1 MESAVDTGSLGN
13 PDLEAPRT
21 KLAAL
26 GGQPAGQPAAPLPP
40 AATSAQT
47 GVNPGGQGYN
57 SGQVDP
63 AAVAASSNAAATPSG
78 TATGYTTTSLGTFP
92 TGPGGSGVAPAGAPL
107 QIASA
112 LPSGRASVVPA
123 VSSPV
128 ANNLAAFGGAP
139 TGTPVA
145 AATPAPAP
153 GPAPGSTTA
162 SPGGTT
168 NGYNPLTSG
177 AIGSSGVGPAL
188 NSLTGGIL
196 QTQQADLSGV
206 HAAQNAD
213 YGEAQSLGQER
224 YDYTPGAAPSQSGVQ
239 LSAGP
244 ADQTRTQQQTALTA
258 LGAAANGAVPSAAEL
273 QLRQQAAKN
282 EAANLGAARALGGR
296 SAGGVARA
304 ATVANAGANAQTNLD
319 AAQTRATEQ
328 ATARQQQIAAL
339 SGVRDQDVTQAQTQ
353 AQLDQARNQNN
364 LTAQVTTN
372 AQTEAQKQA
381 LLQAQLTAMGQG
393 TTAAGAGATASAANA
408 AGQNAAKGGFLST
421 LGSLASL

>member
-168 NGYNPLTSG
+168 NGYGVPGL
-177 AIGSSGVGPAL
+177 SSIPVVGGL
-188 NSLTGGIL
+188 F

-239 LSAGP
+239 LSTGP

-393 TTAAGAGATASAANA
+393 TNAAGAGATASTANA
-408 AGQNAAKGGFLST
+408 ASQNATKGGIVQSAVGAVGL
-421 LGSLASL
+421 